1 MLSFHVPAISQKTC
15 FWYRV
20 PDIFNLPFI
29 YFTKLWF
36 RVVHHHS
43 KRPHSFHVEFHENL
57 WLSLV
62 SLSQIYIYLPQRVP
76 PLIFTH
82 KIIFKVCLYFFN
94 AFSSCQRVITK
105 SLGVLYCRDLKA
117 TQYNSVNSD
126 RITFFLIRLN
136 PPNEGLWF
144 LLHAEVQTVI
154 CPKS

>member
-1 MLSFHVPAISQKTC
+1 MTQWGWFLAISDKYKVVIISCSSYFSKTC

-36 RVVHHHS
+36 GVVHHHS

-94 AFSSCQRVITK
+94 AFSSCHRVITK
-105 SLGVLYCRDLKA
+105 SLGALYCKDL
-117 TQYNSVNSD
+117 
-126 RITFFLIRLN
+126 
-136 PPNEGLWF
+136 
-144 LLHAEVQTVI
+144 
-154 CPKS
+154 